1 VNKTPTETRKVI
13 RMTPAET
20 TAMLQGTPNCSLATL
35 DRDGYPHLVAMS
47 FALDAGGNIVMTSF
61 GKAQKV
67 INLQRNPKVAVMVE
81 HGTAYDKIK
90 GVMIRGRAEVV
101 EGAEAVLATMKLV
114 VGKMAKLSGK
124 AIEPSEVVITEAYR
138 RQAEKRVVIR
148 IHPEKWASW
157 DHSKLGGAAA
167 AGPIEKKSR

>member
-1 VNKTPTETRKVI
+1 
-13 RMTPAET
+13 MTPAET

-47 FALDAGGNIVMTSF
+47 FALDADGNIVMTSF

-101 EGAEAVLATMKLV
+101 EGAEAVLAGDEAGGRQDGAA
-114 VGKMAKLSGK
+114 VGQGDRAERGGDHRGVSAASGK
-124 AIEPSEVVITEAYR
+124 ARCDPDPSGEMGELGPFEAGGRGGCGSDRKAEPMS
-138 RQAEKRVVIR
+138 
-148 IHPEKWASW
+148 
-157 DHSKLGGAAA
+157 
-167 AGPIEKKSR
+167 

>member
-1 VNKTPTETRKVI
+1 MEKTDTRTQI

-20 TAMLQGTPNCSLATL
+20 SAMLERTPNLSLATL

-47 FALDAGGNIVMTSF
+47 FAVDPDGNIVMTSF

-67 INLQRNPKVAVMVE
+67 INLKRNPRVAVMVE

-90 GVMIRGRAEVV
+90 GVMIRGRAEIV
-101 EGAEAVLATMKLV
+101 EDTNAVLAAMKLV
-114 VGKMAKLSGK
+114 VGKMARLAGK
-124 AIEPSEVVITEAYR
+124 AIEPGDVAITETYR

-157 DHSKLGGAAA
+157 DHSKLAGAAA
-167 AGPIEKKSR
+167 AGPITKGSR